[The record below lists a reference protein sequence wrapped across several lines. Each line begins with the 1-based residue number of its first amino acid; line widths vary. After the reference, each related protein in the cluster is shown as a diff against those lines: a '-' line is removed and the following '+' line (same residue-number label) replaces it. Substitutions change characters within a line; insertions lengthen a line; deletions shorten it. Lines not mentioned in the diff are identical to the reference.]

1 MKNQNI
7 FPENVLN
14 PIKKFLHMEEEKLTH
29 RKKDLEKE
37 DPFNDPRRLS
47 DNAAPDTEA
56 AEQFDHARV
65 EAMKKEVDRRI
76 IDIRKAMTRIKI
88 GKYGV
93 CDSCG
98 KMIDTDR
105 LMIKPEASLCISCE
119 KKKEK

>member
-1 MKNQNI
+1 MKKQNM
-7 FPENVLN
+7 FPKAILN
-14 PIKKFLHMEEEKLTH
+14 PIKKFLHMEEEKLSN
-29 RKKDLEKE
+29 RKKELEKE
-37 DPFNDPRRLS
+37 DPFNDSRRLS

-76 IDIRKAMTRIKI
+76 IDVRKAMTRIKI
-88 GKYGV
+88 GKYGI

-105 LMIKPEASLCISCE
+105 LMIKPEASLCITCE

>member
-1 MKNQNI
+1 MKKQVV
-7 FPENVLN
+7 FPEAVLS

-37 DPFNDPRRLS
+37 DPFSDPRRLT
-47 DNAAPDTEA
+47 DNASPDTEA

-65 EAMKKEVDRRI
+65 EAMKKDIDRRI
-76 IDIRKAMTRIKI
+76 IEIRKAMTRIKI
-88 GKYGV
+88 GKYGS

-98 KMIDTDR
+98 QMIDTDR
-105 LMIKPEASLCISCE
+105 LMIKPEAMLCITCE